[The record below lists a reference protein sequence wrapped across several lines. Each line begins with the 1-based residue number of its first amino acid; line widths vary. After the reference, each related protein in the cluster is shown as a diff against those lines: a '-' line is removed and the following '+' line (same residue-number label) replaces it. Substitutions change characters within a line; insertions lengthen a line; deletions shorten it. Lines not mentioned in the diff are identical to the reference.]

1 MSNATITTTH
11 RQMSTPRRHGSTTG
25 GDGDVDGANDPTLDA
40 SLIATPDDGEIEGEQ
55 DSTELD
61 IGQFIQPVRNL
72 GADSDEADLEL
83 DTGSWL
89 SEPAEAPADDDLD
102 GPLAE
107 QAFPAVFPDS
117 TLCDREADDD
127 SDSIDEELQSNEFPA
142 LDLVSETEDDILAD
156 SGEATPADVNDLQL
170 VWSTQPWCEL
180 GLPTA
185 FVPRASLHAQH
196 NCVVASGDATDAL
209 SLDDFSVVDS
219 FAAPDKSR
227 CAAFLDDE
235 ARQLLVVTVTG
246 QVRVWDRASGQP
258 NSAETRR
265 FRQIDRAMNAWRNPS
280 TGTVW
285 LRLATGELCCVRN
298 DCTEVERIPIIGRC
312 AAIGGTDSAIVCL
325 LSQSCRLSLMSV
337 DESGSKTLLL
347 PPDVSD
353 LAQADGVFLVALDN
367 IIAVGARGHG
377 LWLSPDNGTTFRKV
391 PGCRNVTTCIVGQYS
406 GKLFAWAALFFELE
420 DRSELVGIDCRAL
433 RIHKLAE
440 YRVVSDSS
448 GPEDDPPERARI
460 DALLWDSAR
469 RRILAAGCFGLT
481 CFVPPHDPHII
492 S

>member
-1 MSNATITTTH
+1 MPTTN
-11 RQMSTPRRHGSTTG
+11 RQMFPVHWLGSTTDG
-25 GDGDVDGANDPTLDA
+25 AGDADGANDPTLDA
-40 SLIATPDDGEIEGEQ
+40 SLITTPDDEEIEGEG

-83 DTGSWL
+83 DAGLWL
-89 SEPAEAPADDDLD
+89 SEPAETAAEDDLD

-107 QAFPAVFPDS
+107 PAFPAVSPES
-117 TLCDREADDD
+117 TLCDKENDDD
-127 SDSIDEELQSNEFPA
+127 SDSIDEELQNNEFPA
-142 LDLVSETEDDILAD
+142 LDLETETEDDALDD
-156 SGEATPADVNDLQL
+156 SGKDLPADANDLQL
-170 VWSTQPWCEL
+170 VWSAQPWCEQ
-180 GLPTA
+180 GLPTV
-185 FVPRASLHAQH
+185 FVPRVSLHAQH
-196 NCVVASGDATDAL
+196 DCVVVSGDATDTL
-209 SLDDFSVVDS
+209 SLDDFSIMDS
-219 FAAPDKSR
+219 FTAPVKSR

-246 QVRVWDRASGQP
+246 QVRVWDRASGQH
-258 NSAETRR
+258 NSVETQR
-265 FRQIDRAMNAWRNPS
+265 FRQIDRAMDAWRNPS

-285 LRLATGELCCVRN
+285 LRLATGELSRVRS

-312 AAIGGTDSAIVCL
+312 TAIGGTDNAIACL
-325 LSQSCRLSLMSV
+325 LNQSCRLSLMTV

-347 PPDVSD
+347 PLNVSD
-353 LAQADGVFLVALDN
+353 LAQADSVFLVALDN

-377 LWLSPDNGTTFRKV
+377 LWLSLDSGTTFRKV
-391 PGCRNVTTCIVGQYS
+391 PGCRNVTTCTVGQYS
-406 GKLFAWAALFFELE
+406 GKFIAWAALFFELE
-420 DRSELVGIDCRAL
+420 DRSELVGIDCSAL